1 MAGTF
6 SVGLEDFLSDEKENI
21 TLSQLLDIPT
31 QQLVVEEVKPP
42 ANNRFATPVT
52 GNEIKVQ
59 QEQAIPKKT
68 REANH
73 WSYGVWTAWVRYRNT
88 RPETT
93 LESGGSN
100 IPEDICQLSN
110 ESLNFWLQRFV
121 VEIRR
126 QDGTNY
132 PPNTLTQIISGLQRY
147 LRNNCTGRIINF
159 FKDNDLDFVELRRTL
174 DGRMKYLTSQGIG
187 IEKKRCDP
195 VTVKDEIKMWD
206 TGVFSL
212 DTASGLSNA
221 VFFYN
226 GKTFGFR
233 GMEQHKSC
241 AAEQFEI
248 GFDHE
253 NDRKYVKYTPRVTKN
268 VQGGLK
274 HRKIEIKP
282 IIQYDDPENPRCLV
296 KIYEKYL
303 SLIPRTGHLYRKPLE
318 TVSSYGPKFGANA
331 IPINQ
336 MSQMFKR
343 FYAEAGI
350 DTAGR
355 NISNHSGRVT
365 CCTRLYNEGF
375 SDKAVTSRSSHRS
388 NAVHTYQREQF
399 KILNDISNTLG
410 APAPISTPTTTF
422 TTVKC
427 ESNMEK
433 GAIINPPAVNCETS
447 KQVGIQAS
455 TGILKIEVPENV
467 GKIIIV
473 KGEKKMDLEI

>member
-132 PPNTLTQIISGLQRY
+132 PPNTLTQILSGLQRY

-159 FKDNDLDFVELRRTL
+159 FKDNDLE
-174 DGRMKYLTSQGIG
+174 
-187 IEKKRCDP
+187 E
-195 VTVKDEIKMWD
+195 
-206 TGVFSL
+206 
-212 DTASGLSNA
+212 
-221 VFFYN
+221 
-226 GKTFGFR
+226 
-233 GMEQHKSC
+233 H
-241 AAEQFEI
+241 
-248 GFDHE
+248 
-253 NDRKYVKYTPRVTKN
+253 
-268 VQGGLK
+268 
-274 HRKIEIKP
+274 
-282 IIQYDDPENPRCLV
+282 
-296 KIYEKYL
+296 
-303 SLIPRTGHLYRKPLE
+303 
-318 TVSSYGPKFGANA
+318 
-331 IPINQ
+331 
-336 MSQMFKR
+336 
-343 FYAEAGI
+343 
-350 DTAGR
+350 
-355 NISNHSGRVT
+355 
-365 CCTRLYNEGF
+365 
-375 SDKAVTSRSSHRS
+375 
-388 NAVHTYQREQF
+388 
-399 KILNDISNTLG
+399 
-410 APAPISTPTTTF
+410 
-422 TTVKC
+422 
-427 ESNMEK
+427 
-433 GAIINPPAVNCETS
+433 
-447 KQVGIQAS
+447 
-455 TGILKIEVPENV
+455 
-467 GKIIIV
+467 
-473 KGEKKMDLEI
+473 